1 MKIYVKDVSQKF
13 SKLTLRLSQLKV
25 TDRLKLTLRP
35 LLNNYKNIE
44 HYTRCTT
51 ELASL
56 NG

>member
-1 MKIYVKDVSQKF
+1 MEIYVKDVSQKF

-25 TDRLKLTLRP
+25 TDKLKLTLRP
-35 LLNNYKNIE
+35 SRNNYENIE